1 MRNLGRQ
8 EHLVVYQY
16 VGAYLTKRF
25 QQADCVM
32 INGGQKQYIW
42 GQNKN
47 LYQVTGLCKIL
58 KPTS

>member
-1 MRNLGRQ
+1 MVKKISKCSYEGEVRNLGRQ

-32 INGGQKQYIW
+32 INGE
-42 GQNKN
+42 QNM
-47 LYQVTGLCKIL
+47 G
-58 KPTS
+58 SE